1 MSFRKKYERND
12 TVTQIYSEDDL
23 LCPVRSWAAVVRR
36 IRSYPGSNDDTPVS
50 AVWENDKIVHITSK
64 QVISSLRMAAKAVGE
79 EKLGF
84 KIDDIGTHSIRSGAA
99 MQMFLGESPV
109 YVIMMI
115 GRWSSDAFLK
125 YIRKQVEQFS
135 HNVSRRMLRFEFFR
149 HVPDYNPTTSR
160 LDPRQRNHP
169 DNEETRRNVGGSL
182 TRRSRLPAFS
192 LFN

>member
-1 MSFRKKYERND
+1 M
-12 TVTQIYSEDDL
+12 I
-23 LCPVRSWAAVVRR
+23 A
-36 IRSYPGSNDDTPVS
+36 
-50 AVWENDKIVHITSK
+50 
-64 QVISSLRMAAKAVGE
+64 SLRMAAKAIGE

-149 HVPDYNPTTSR
+149 HVPDYNPTASR
-160 LDPRQRNHP
+160 LDPRQRNRP
-169 DNEETRRNVGGSL
+169 DNEETRRNVGGNLS
-182 TRRSRLPAFS
+182 RRSRLPAFS